1 MPEPLG
7 HRIISQ
13 PDNEPADQAANLGV
27 DHQVEGVEYADP
39 DVLAE
44 ARNAVEADEII
55 PEVPEEERVAPGY
68 GEYVQKAWKYIR
80 SFWQEEAP
88 TTPTISTKSTEPE
101 KVYTQ
106 DQLVQ
111 RQQRRELFISVDE
124 ICDTLIT
131 AEPAN
136 VEELIGQEIKVRTN
150 TYKILRLLGQGGMGI
165 TLIAENTQ
173 EPGKE
178 YVMKLGHSFDRS
190 AMHRDPKELVDIHT
204 KPTILQRLFGQNNP
218 QVRQYKWKDK
228 DVADIAEARRQI
240 VETASLYKLSHEG
253 PKHRLIERNA
263 TDPIF
268 PKLVDAQFMPHPD
281 NREHRLSVTVMEKIE
296 GRSLRDEIPENEG
309 MTNVDQVVDFSAQL
323 LRGVEYMHA
332 AGVLH
337 LDLKPDNIIVT
348 PEQHLAFVDFG
359 LADLSNRQDNDDQI
373 DVDESAATEDSEGD
387 SIGIVSFENDAII
400 PNDVDDNQ
408 ITGGGDS
415 NSLPVLPL
423 DTQEN
428 SATVKPRPVYARQV
442 PGIVER
448 VGTKSYYVVGQSV
461 APERD
466 DFAAGRIMHDMVYGR
481 KPSNYNDTRLQ
492 KFPTL
497 APKLQVI
504 SRAAEGMVQL
514 NRTHRKPLVEA
525 KKQMEQELIQLAV

>member
-13 PDNEPADQAANLGV
+13 PDNEPADQAADLGV
-27 DHQVEGVEYADP
+27 EHQVEGVEYADP
-39 DVLAE
+39 DALAE
-44 ARNAVEADEII
+44 ARKAVEVDEQI
-55 PEVPEEERVAPGY
+55 APGY
-68 GEYVQKAWKYIR
+68 GEYAQKAWKYIR
-80 SFWQEEAP
+80 SFWQEEDITAS
-88 TTPTISTKSTEPE
+88 IRSE

-106 DQLVQ
+106 DQLAQ
-111 RQQRRELFISVDE
+111 RQQRRELFTSIDD
-124 ICDTLIT
+124 ICDKLIT
-131 AEPAN
+131 AEPAD
-136 VEELIGQEIKVRTN
+136 VENLIGQEVKVRTH

-165 TLIAENTQ
+165 TLIAENIQ

-190 AMHRDPKELVDIHT
+190 AMHRDPKELVDINT
-204 KPTILQRLFGQNNP
+204 KPSILQRLFRQNNP

-240 VETASLYKLSHEG
+240 VETASLYKLSHQG

-268 PKLVDAQFMPHPD
+268 PQLVDAQFVPHPD
-281 NREHRLSVTVMEKIE
+281 NSEHRLSVTVMEKIQ
-296 GRSLRDEIPENEG
+296 GNSLIDEIPENDG
-309 MTNVDQVVDFSAQL
+309 MTNVDQVVDFSGQL

-348 PEQHLAFVDFG
+348 PEGRLAFIDLG
-359 LADLSNRQDNDDQI
+359 LADLSNRQDNDDRI
-373 DVDESAATEDSEGD
+373 DVDESSVAEDSEGQ
-387 SIGIVSFENDAII
+387 DANTAYISDAVMK
-400 PNDVDDNQ
+400 PNDIDENK
-408 ITGGGDS
+408 IGNSGDIDS
-415 NSLPVLPL
+415 GKQSEALPPK
-423 DTQEN
+423 
-428 SATVKPRPVYARQV
+428 ARPIYARQV
-442 PGIVER
+442 PGMVEY
-448 VGTKSYYVVGQSV
+448 VGTKSYYVVGQPV

-481 KPSNYNDTRLQ
+481 KSSNDDDTRLR
-492 KFPTL
+492 KFLTL
-497 APKLQVI
+497 NPKLQVV

-514 NRTHRKPLVEA
+514 NRNRRKPITDVR
-525 KKQMEQELIQLAV
+525 KQMEQELTQLAV